1 MLLLW
6 QNLILKVQVNSRTKG
21 ERKVRRKIIAT
32 SLFALLIVMSFTQIS
47 STQAVGEGEWISKYR
62 IEDLVSGQLIKEV
75 DFLNNINTNYAS
87 IFAGAEV
94 NVTFTVELATT
105 ASFAKLNLRT
115 NLQHSNLEQ
124 LYWTLQSPDYVL
136 LGYNPNSVN
145 VEFNQVRGTLVMSL
159 VGKIP
164 ITIAQNIPVDYI
176 FVTLYGPS
184 GETLDIIEGSVV
196 TAALDEFQSLYEQKE
211 EKLQSLKDSGVAVGY
226 VELYENVLEQAQDIA
241 DLGEVTSAI
250 NLLNSLSVSSE
261 PVSGIM
267 ESLFLPIAGVLGVL
281 AAIFAF
287 LFFKGRGQIQYLLLV
302 VEDQIKDLE
311 GLTLRVSKIDRSI
324 GTRLAGVR
332 DRLKSLVGM

>member
-1 MLLLW
+1 MA
-6 QNLILKVQVNSRTKG
+6 I
-21 ERKVRRKIIAT
+21 
-32 SLFALLIVMSFTQIS
+32 SLFVLLTIMSFTQIS
-47 STQAVGEGEWISKYR
+47 LTQAVGQGEWISKYR
-62 IEDLVSGQLIKEV
+62 VEDLSSGQLMQEV
-75 DFLNNINTNYAS
+75 DFANNVNIKYGS

-115 NLQHSNLEQ
+115 NLQHSKLQQ
-124 LYWTLQSPDYVL
+124 LYWELQSQDYVL
-136 LGYNPNSVN
+136 LDYNPNSQK

-159 VGKIP
+159 YGKIP
-164 ITIAQNIPVDYI
+164 ITIASTIPVDYI

-184 GETLDIIEGSVV
+184 GETLDTIEESVV
-196 TAALDEFQSLYEQKE
+196 TAAQDEFQSLLEIKQ
-211 EKLQSLKDSGVAVGY
+211 EKLQSLKDSGVAAGY
-226 VELYENVLEQAQDIA
+226 VELYENVLDQAEDIA
-241 DLGEVTSAI
+241 DQGYVTSAI

-267 ESLFLPIAGVLGVL
+267 EALFLPIAGVLGVL

-287 LFFKGRGQIQYLLLV
+287 LFFKGRGQISYLLLV

-311 GLTLRVSKIDRSI
+311 GLTLRISKIDRSI
-324 GTRLAGVR
+324 GTRLEGVR

>member
-1 MLLLW
+1 MA
-6 QNLILKVQVNSRTKG
+6 I
-21 ERKVRRKIIAT
+21 
-32 SLFALLIVMSFTQIS
+32 SLFILLTIMSFTQIS
-47 STQAVGEGEWISKYR
+47 STQAVGQGEWISKYR
-62 IEDLVSGQLIKEV
+62 IEDLSSGQLMQEV
-75 DFLNNINTNYAS
+75 DFANNVNIKYGS

-115 NLQHSNLEQ
+115 NLQHSKLQQ
-124 LYWTLQSPDYVL
+124 LYWELQSQDYVL
-136 LGYNPNSVN
+136 LDYNPNSLK

-159 VGKIP
+159 YGKIP
-164 ITIAQNIPVDYI
+164 ITIASTIPVDYT

-184 GETLDIIEGSVV
+184 GETLDTIEESVV
-196 TAALDEFQSLYEQKE
+196 TAAQDEFQSLLEIKQ
-211 EKLQSLKDSGVAVGY
+211 EKLQSLKDSGVAAGY
-226 VELYENVLEQAQDIA
+226 VELYENVLDQAEDIA
-241 DLGEVTSAI
+241 DQGYVTSAI

-267 ESLFLPIAGVLGVL
+267 EALFLPIAGVLGVL

-287 LFFKGRGQIQYLLLV
+287 LFFKGRGQISYLLLV

-311 GLTLRVSKIDRSI
+311 GLTLRISKIDRSI
-324 GTRLAGVR
+324 GTRLEGVR

>member
-1 MLLLW
+1 MA
-6 QNLILKVQVNSRTKG
+6 I
-21 ERKVRRKIIAT
+21 
-32 SLFALLIVMSFTQIS
+32 SLFVLLTIMSFTQIS
-47 STQAVGEGEWISKYR
+47 LTQAVGQGEWISKYR
-62 IEDLVSGQLIKEV
+62 VEDLSSGQLMQEV
-75 DFLNNINTNYAS
+75 DFDNNVNIKYGS

-115 NLQHSNLEQ
+115 NLQHSKLQQ
-124 LYWTLQSPDYVL
+124 LYWELQSQDYVL
-136 LGYNPNSVN
+136 LDYNPNSQK

-159 VGKIP
+159 YGKIP
-164 ITIAQNIPVDYI
+164 ITIASTIPVDYI

-184 GETLDIIEGSVV
+184 GETLDTIEESVV
-196 TAALDEFQSLYEQKE
+196 TAAQDEFQSLLEIKQ
-211 EKLQSLKDSGVAVGY
+211 EKLQSLKDSGVAAGY
-226 VELYENVLEQAQDIA
+226 VELYENVLDQAEDIA
-241 DLGEVTSAI
+241 DQGYVTSAI

-267 ESLFLPIAGVLGVL
+267 EALFLPIAGVLGVL

-287 LFFKGRGQIQYLLLV
+287 LFFKGRGQISYLLLV

-311 GLTLRVSKIDRSI
+311 GLTLRISKIDRSI
-324 GTRLAGVR
+324 GTRLEGVR

>member
-1 MLLLW
+1 
-6 QNLILKVQVNSRTKG
+6 
-21 ERKVRRKIIAT
+21 
-32 SLFALLIVMSFTQIS
+32 
-47 STQAVGEGEWISKYR
+47 GEWISKYKV
-62 IEDLVSGQLIKEV
+62 EDLSSGQLMQEV
-75 DFLNNINTNYAS
+75 DFANNVNIKYGS

-115 NLQHSNLEQ
+115 NLQHSKLQQ
-124 LYWTLQSPDYVL
+124 LYWELQSQDYVL
-136 LGYNPNSVN
+136 LDYNPNSLK

-159 VGKIP
+159 YGKIP
-164 ITIAQNIPVDYI
+164 ITIASTIPVDYI

-184 GETLDIIEGSVV
+184 GETLDTIEESVV
-196 TAALDEFQSLYEQKE
+196 TAAQDEFQSLLEIKQ
-211 EKLQSLKDSGVAVGY
+211 EKLQSLKDSGVAAGY
-226 VELYENVLEQAQDIA
+226 VELYENVLDQAEDIA
-241 DLGEVTSAI
+241 DQGYVTSAI

-267 ESLFLPIAGVLGVL
+267 EALFLPIAGVLGVL

-287 LFFKGRGQIQYLLLV
+287 LFFKGRGQISYLLLV

-311 GLTLRVSKIDRSI
+311 GLTLRISKIDRSI
-324 GTRLAGVR
+324 GTRLEGVR

>member
-1 MLLLW
+1 MA
-6 QNLILKVQVNSRTKG
+6 I
-21 ERKVRRKIIAT
+21 
-32 SLFALLIVMSFTQIS
+32 SLFILLTIMSFTQIS
-47 STQAVGEGEWISKYR
+47 STQAVGQGEWISKYKV
-62 IEDLVSGQLIKEV
+62 EDLSSGQLMQEV
-75 DFLNNINTNYAS
+75 DFANNVNIKYGS

-115 NLQHSNLEQ
+115 NLQHSKLQQ
-124 LYWTLQSPDYVL
+124 LYWELQSQDYVL
-136 LGYNPNSVN
+136 LDYNPNSLK

-159 VGKIP
+159 YGKIP
-164 ITIAQNIPVDYI
+164 ITISSTIPVDYI

-184 GETLDIIEGSVV
+184 GETLDTIEESVV
-196 TAALDEFQSLYEQKE
+196 TAAQDEFQSLLEIKQ
-211 EKLQSLKDSGVAVGY
+211 EKLQSLKDSGVAAGY
-226 VELYENVLEQAQDIA
+226 VELYENVLDQAEDIA
-241 DLGEVTSAI
+241 DQGYVTSAI

-267 ESLFLPIAGVLGVL
+267 EALFLPIAGVLGVL

-287 LFFKGRGQIQYLLLV
+287 LFFKGRGQISYLLLV

-311 GLTLRVSKIDRSI
+311 GLTLRISKIDRSI
-324 GTRLAGVR
+324 GTRLEGVR

>member
-1 MLLLW
+1 MGEYVIRKKIMATILFMF
-6 QNLILKVQVNSRTKG
+6 LI
-21 ERKVRRKIIAT
+21 I
-32 SLFALLIVMSFTQIS
+32 MSFSQIS
-47 STQAVGEGEWISKYR
+47 STQAVGEGEWIKNYR
-62 IEDLVSGQLIKEV
+62 IEDLVSGQLVKEV
-75 DFLNNINTNYAS
+75 DFSNNININYAS
-87 IFAGAEV
+87 LFEGAEV
-94 NVTFTVELATT
+94 NITLTVVLETT

-136 LGYNPNSVN
+136 LDYNPNSAK

-164 ITIAQNIPVDYI
+164 ITVVSDIPVDYT

-184 GETLDIIEGSVV
+184 GEILDTITESVV
-196 TAALDEFQSLYEQKE
+196 TAELDEFLSLYELKE
-211 EKLQSLKDSGVAVGY
+211 EKLQSLKDSGVATGY
-226 VELYENVLEQAQDIA
+226 VELYENMLEQAQYEA
-241 DLGEVTSAI
+241 DQGQVTSAI
-250 NLLNSLSVSSE
+250 QLLNSLSVSAE

-267 ESLFLPIAGVLGVL
+267 EALFLPIAGVLGVL

-324 GTRLAGVR
+324 GTRLEGVR
-332 DRLKSLVGM
+332 DRLKSLIGM

>member
-1 MLLLW
+1 MA
-6 QNLILKVQVNSRTKG
+6 I
-21 ERKVRRKIIAT
+21 
-32 SLFALLIVMSFTQIS
+32 SLFVLLTIMSFTQIS
-47 STQAVGEGEWISKYR
+47 LTQAVGQGEWISKYR
-62 IEDLVSGQLIKEV
+62 VEDLSSGQLMQEV
-75 DFLNNINTNYAS
+75 DFDNNVNIKYGS

-115 NLQHSNLEQ
+115 NLQHSKLQQ
-124 LYWTLQSPDYVL
+124 LYWELQSQDYVL
-136 LGYNPNSVN
+136 LDYNPNSQK

-159 VGKIP
+159 YGKIP
-164 ITIAQNIPVDYI
+164 ITIASTIPVDYI

-184 GETLDIIEGSVV
+184 GETLDNIEESVV
-196 TAALDEFQSLYEQKE
+196 TAAQDEFQSLLEIKQ
-211 EKLQSLKDSGVAVGY
+211 EKLQSLKDSGVAAGY
-226 VELYENVLEQAQDIA
+226 VELYENVLDQAEDIA
-241 DLGEVTSAI
+241 DQGYVTSAI

-267 ESLFLPIAGVLGVL
+267 EALFLPIAGVLGVL

-287 LFFKGRGQIQYLLLV
+287 LFFKGRGQISYLLLV

-311 GLTLRVSKIDRSI
+311 GLTLRISKIDRSI
-324 GTRLAGVR
+324 GTRLEGVR